1 VDRPVPYEPRRFQ
14 SAVPYYERYRLSYP
28 ERLIARVAALLQL
41 TRGDAVLDLGCG
53 PGSLSV
59 PFARIGMA
67 VTAADPEPE
76 MLAAA
81 KNAAEAAGV
90 PLTFWQGGSY
100 ELTPDMGPYRMVS
113 IGRAFHWMDR
123 LATLAMLDRI
133 IAPGGAVVFF
143 HDAHPVLAENEW
155 FKVLCKVGDRYG
167 RAAQPHIAER
177 KALGHRRYE
186 TSLYQSV
193 FTRLDGMSV
202 TIRKPI
208 NEDEIVGRAFSQST
222 TSPEKLGERTD
233 DFEAE
238 MRDRLRA
245 LSPDGQFIEIAEMVA
260 LVARRERSISQ
271 EKCEAPEGRETVFRA
286 APEAP
291 IDRSGASA
299 PGAVRPNDD

>member
-1 VDRPVPYEPRRFQ
+1 VDKPVPYEPRRFQ
-14 SAVPYYERYRLSYP
+14 SAVPYYERYRLAYP
-28 ERLIARVAALLQL
+28 QRLIARVGALLRL
-41 TRGDAVLDLGCG
+41 APGDAVLDLGCG

-59 PFARIGMA
+59 PFAKAGMH

-81 KNAAEAAGV
+81 GKAAEAACV
-90 PLTFWQGGSY
+90 PLTLWRGGSY
-100 ELTPDMGPYRMVS
+100 DLTPDMGPYRMVS

-193 FTRLDGMSV
+193 FTKLDGLSV
-202 TIRKPI
+202 TIRQSI
-208 NEDEIVGRAFSQST
+208 SEDEIVGRAFSQST
-222 TSPEKLGERTD
+222 TSPDKLGARAD

-238 MRDRLRA
+238 LRDRLRA
-245 LSPDGQFIEIAEMVA
+245 LVPDGRFVEIAEMVA
-260 LVARRERSISQ
+260 LVARRDGSIGQ
-271 EKCEAPEGRETVFRA
+271 EPVAPACRREAVA
-286 APEAP
+286 H
-291 IDRSGASA
+291 
-299 PGAVRPNDD
+299 AVATQLRPAGRPNND